1 MSIAEFI
8 QNKILRPRLQRT
20 GSLVVYDPDGYYQ
33 DVCNGLADEKIV
45 VVDASN
51 SSIESRIAA
60 MQGLCDV
67 GSAKAHIV
75 GVLVYVPTK
84 APESDEDRQADPFA
98 PIAAAGAIFP
108 EGDGDSFESLCLKA
122 KPDHAKAIRA
132 IFEQD
137 ASPSFAVIDAIGG
150 GLGWPNL
157 RALLAVES
165 ARDILFALLVPNDT
179 QQAALKGSDS
189 WVTEARDLLSNS
201 MGLALKTRG
210 KTWDSVANEL
220 WRFILFS
227 EFVFDLPGNL
237 PSSLSDVPRAEVV
250 TKPLIEDIC
259 DRLRNDNRTQT
270 IYIDRADE
278 VEKELN
284 LVAMFDG
291 WSDLGDRD
299 TFPFEERTFLSRAIE
314 GILRDDID
322 RVRSIL
328 ERHQHSVWTGKGE
341 SRAQWDLIRAATEL
355 LQTCDDMERQL
366 ADNARNLD
374 VLLNFYVSTLREAD
388 RLHREFEQAVS
399 DYDWQDAKGI
409 LTPVKLQVRKQYG
422 KLVEKLQLI
431 FTRHVEQ
438 SGWPLAG
445 WLSNADVFDRIVAPK
460 LQKNGHKVAYFMI
473 DALRYELGVALER
486 QLKDDGLVEIQ
497 AAMAQLP
504 SITPVGMASLLP
516 GAGQHLR
523 IRNEAQSLVPMLGDQ
538 MVDTVS
544 QRMDVFRKKYGQRF
558 EEGRLEEFVRG
569 RFNFSAE
576 TDLLVLRAVEI
587 DSHFE
592 NHPDT
597 APAEIM
603 NALKRIRV
611 AIHKLKE
618 RGFHE
623 VVIVTDHGFF
633 MNTHAGAGDVC
644 SKPAGNWIG
653 IHDRCALGDGGDNAN
668 HLVVSAEKFGIRGDF
683 AKFAAPHSLAAYR
696 SGLLYYHGGISLQ
709 ECVVPVITIQLKT
722 SNQPNLH
729 KASIA
734 MSYKNGA
741 KSITTRMPVIDL
753 AVDAGQFATTELFA
767 TEHEFEI
774 LLEAHN
780 SKGEVVG
787 EAKAGGV
794 VNPATG
800 TLSLKSGDKIQV
812 TIKMQMDFEGKFKIK
827 ALHPTTYTV
836 YCQLDLTT
844 DYAV

>member
-8 QNKILRPRLQRT
+8 QNKILRPRLQKV
-20 GSLVVYDPDGYYQ
+20 GSLVVYDPAGHYQ
-33 DVCNGLADEKIV
+33 DVCNGLSDEKLL
-45 VVDASN
+45 VVDASK
-51 SSIESRIAA
+51 SSIESRVAA
-60 MQGLCDV
+60 MQGLRDV
-67 GSAKAHIV
+67 IARQLAGI
-75 GVLVYVPTK
+75 LVYVPAK
-84 APESDEDRQADPFA
+84 APQSDDERQSDPFA
-98 PIAAAGAIFP
+98 PIAVAGAIFP
-108 EGDGDSFESLCLKA
+108 EGDGDSFESICLKA
-122 KPDHAKAIRA
+122 KPDHTTAIRA

-137 ASPSFAVIDAIGG
+137 VSPSFAVVDAIGG

-165 ARDILFALLVPNDT
+165 ARDILFALLAPNDA

-189 WVTEARDLLSNS
+189 WVVEARDLLRNCMS
-201 MGLALKTRG
+201 LTLKTRG

-220 WRFILFS
+220 WRFVLFS
-227 EFVFDLPGNL
+227 EFVFDLPSAL
-237 PSSLSDVPRAEVV
+237 PTSLSDVPRAEVHA
-250 TKPLIEDIC
+250 KPLIEDLC
-259 DRLRNDNRTQT
+259 DRLRNDRRTQNT
-270 IYIDRADE
+270 YIERAE
-278 VEKELN
+278 EIEKDFN
-284 LVAMFDG
+284 LVSHFDG
-291 WSDLGDRD
+291 WSDLGNRD
-299 TFPFEERTFLSRAIE
+299 TFPFEERTFLSRAID

-322 RVRSIL
+322 GVLSIS
-328 ERHQHSVWTGKGE
+328 ERRQQSVWTGKGE
-341 SRAQWDLIRAATEL
+341 SRAQWDLIRSAAEL

-366 ADNARNLD
+366 SDNARNLD
-374 VLLNFYVSTLREAD
+374 VLLAFYVSSLREAD
-388 RLHREFEQAVS
+388 RLHREFEQAVG
-399 DYDWQDAKGI
+399 DFDWQDTQSVM
-409 LTPVKLQVRKQYG
+409 TPVKQQVRKQYG
-422 KLVEKLQLI
+422 KLVEKTQLI

-445 WLSNADVFDRIVAPK
+445 QLSNADVFDRIVAPK
-460 LQKNGHKVAYFMI
+460 LQKNGHKVAFFMI

-486 QLKDDGLVEIQ
+486 QLLEDGQVEIQ

-504 SITPVGMASLLP
+504 SITSVGMASLLP
-516 GAGQHLR
+516 GAGQQLR
-523 IRNEAQSLVPMLGDQ
+523 IKKDAQSLLPMLGDQ
-538 MVDTVS
+538 VVTTVA
-544 QRMDVFRKKYGQRF
+544 QRMDVFSKKYGQRF
-558 EEGRLEEFVRG
+558 EEGRLEDFVRG
-569 RFNFSAE
+569 RFDFSPE

-597 APAEIM
+597 APAEIT

-623 VVIVTDHGFF
+623 VVIATDHGFF

-653 IHDRCALGDGGDNAN
+653 IHDRCALGDGAGDSN
-668 HLVVSAEKFGIRGDF
+668 HLMLSAEKMGIRGDF
-683 AKFAAPHSLAAYR
+683 AKLATPYSLAAYR

-709 ECVVPVITIQLKT
+709 ECVVPVITMQLKT
-722 SNQPNLH
+722 SNQPALH
-729 KASIA
+729 KASVA

-741 KSITTRMPVIDL
+741 KVITTRMPVIDL
-753 AVDAGQFATTELFA
+753 AIETTDMFSIEND
-767 TEHEFEI
+767 FEI

-780 SKGEVVG
+780 KKGEVVG

-800 TLSLKSGDKIQV
+800 TLSLTPGDKVQV
-812 TIKMQMDFEGKFKIK
+812 TLRMHMDFEGKFKVK

-836 YCQLDLTT
+836 YCQLDLET

>member
-8 QNKILRPRLQRT
+8 QNKILRPRLQKS
-20 GSLVVYDPDGYYQ
+20 GCLVVYDPAGQYQ
-33 DVCNGLADEKIV
+33 DICKGLADEKLL
-45 VVDASN
+45 VVDASR
-51 SSIESRIAA
+51 SSIESRVAA
-60 MQGLCDV
+60 MQGLRDV
-67 GSAKAHIV
+67 INRQLTGI
-75 GVLVYVPTK
+75 LVYIPSK
-84 APESDEDRQADPFA
+84 APESDEERQADPFA
-98 PIAAAGAIFP
+98 PIAAAGARFP

-122 KPDHAKAIRA
+122 KPDQTTSIRA
-132 IFEQD
+132 IFDQD
-137 ASPSFAVIDAIGG
+137 ASPSFAVVDAIGG

-157 RALLAVES
+157 RSLLDVES
-165 ARDILFALLVPNDT
+165 ARDILVALLVPNDA
-179 QQAALKGSDS
+179 QQVSLKGSDS
-189 WVTEARDLLSNS
+189 WATEARDLLRNS
-201 MGLALKTRG
+201 MGLTLKTRG
-210 KTWDSVANEL
+210 KTWDSVSNEL
-220 WRFILFS
+220 WRFVLFS
-227 EFVFDLPGNL
+227 EFVFDLPGEL
-237 PSSLSDVPRAEVV
+237 PASLSDVPRAEIQA
-250 TKPLIEDIC
+250 KPLIEYLC
-259 DRLRNDNRTQT
+259 DLLRNDRRTQST
-270 IYIDRADE
+270 YIDRAEEIEQD
-278 VEKELN
+278 LN
-284 LVAMFDG
+284 LVSQFG
-291 WSDLGDRD
+291 SWSDLGDRD
-299 TFPFEERTFLSRAIE
+299 TFPFEERTFLSGAIE

-322 RVRSIL
+322 RVRSIS
-328 ERHQHSVWTGKGE
+328 ERHQQSVWTGKGE
-341 SRAQWDLIRAATEL
+341 NRAQWDLIRSAAEL

-366 ADNARNLD
+366 SGNARNLE
-374 VLLNFYVSTLREAD
+374 VLVAFYVGSLREAD

-399 DYDWQDAKGI
+399 DYDWQDAQGVM
-409 LTPVKLQVRKQYG
+409 TPVKQQVRKQYG
-422 KLVEKLQLI
+422 KLVEKAQLI

-438 SGWPLAG
+438 NGWPLVG
-445 WLSNADVFDRIVAPK
+445 QLSNADVFDRIVAPK
-460 LQKNGHKVAYFMI
+460 LQNNGHKVAYFMI

-486 QLKDDGLVEIQ
+486 QLTEDGQVEVQ

-516 GAGQHLR
+516 GAGQLLR
-523 IRNEAQSLVPMLGDQ
+523 IKNDDQNLVPMLGDQ
-538 MVDTVS
+538 VVDSVT

-558 EEGRLEEFVRG
+558 QEGRLEDFVRG
-569 RFNFSAE
+569 RFDFSPE

-597 APAEIM
+597 APAEIT

-653 IHDRCALGDGGDNAN
+653 IHDRCALGDGTGDSN
-668 HLVVSAEKFGIRGDF
+668 HLVVSAEKMGIRGDF

-709 ECVVPVITIQLKT
+709 ECIVPVITMQLKP
-722 SNQPNLH
+722 SNQPTLH
-729 KASIA
+729 KASVA

-741 KSITTRMPVIDL
+741 KTITTRMPVIDL
-753 AVDAGQFATTELFA
+753 AVETADMFSIENN
-767 TEHEFEI
+767 FEI
-774 LLEAHN
+774 LLEAHD
-780 SKGEVVG
+780 SKGVVVG
-787 EAKAGGV
+787 EAKAGGA

-800 TLSLKSGDKIQV
+800 TLSLKPGDKVQV

-836 YCQLDLTT
+836 YSQLELAT